1 MDESL
6 CFLGN
11 GCFGFSSSVIPEMSI
26 LLLLRRLLPPRLE
39 SSAKRGLS
47 FRERIEQKGDLDSD
61 QNTTEFLW
69 NGCIGTFDLTSS
81 KKRWKGLDFLSAV
94 EDKEGDED

>member
-11 GCFGFSSSVIPEMSI
+11 GFSSSMIPEMSI

-47 FRERIEQKGDLDSD
+47 FREWTEQKEDLDSD
-61 QNTTEFLW
+61 QNTTELIW
-69 NGCIGTFDLTSS
+69 NGCIYTFDLTLS
-81 KKRWKGLDFLSAV
+81 KKGWERSDFLSAV
-94 EDKEGDED
+94 EDKERDED